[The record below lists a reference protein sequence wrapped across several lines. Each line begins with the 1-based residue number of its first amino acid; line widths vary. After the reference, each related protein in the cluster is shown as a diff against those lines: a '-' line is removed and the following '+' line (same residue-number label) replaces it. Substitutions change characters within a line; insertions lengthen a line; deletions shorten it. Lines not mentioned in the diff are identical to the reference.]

1 MKTKSLRAVAVTLSI
16 GVCTMAQAQSTYTS
30 PARWNNFRP
39 VSDKDTDAAKKAVR
53 DVVKETEE
61 EEVAELPAPQ
71 GDTPPTPEPVPLSEP
86 MHDEVMIESSPQTS
100 SVSTLQHAVSAP
112 WGGNA
117 NARLPLAPW
126 FGSANLLFL
135 TLEEGRGR
143 HIASGLGTD
152 FNTAL
157 VDPDASVGFDVTL
170 GRYLDCNRFGL
181 GMTYLLWNP
190 GLETL
195 TRTGGAGTIRAQMP
209 AYRDVSIDIGA
220 AGVDTIYNY
229 IDGTGP
235 LAGAT
240 GVRASRNLFF
250 QGIEANLFS
259 FGMMGA
265 QRASRQCCNSGSLF
279 GGKFGK
285 RNACK
290 GYGGAMGP
298 LVRPCTNRVQI
309 MTSHGFRWFQIDDEF
324 ELAYNLDGTA
334 GYQAE
339 DLYEN
344 VDIENNLYGYQF
356 GGRLTYCI
364 NSRMNLNIGG
374 KFGIYGNDARMRHR
388 LGTQTTLAYRN
399 GAATET
405 INTESSDTVLAT
417 LGELDLGL
425 GYRFSCAWSVRGGYR
440 LMGVTGVANAV
451 DSLPGDYYSL
461 ASSGQVHADDS
472 YVLHG
477 GYAGLEYNW

>member
-1 MKTKSLRAVAVTLSI
+1 MKTKSLRAVAVALSV

-39 VSDKDTDAAKKAVR
+39 VSDKAADAAKEA
-53 DVVKETEE
+53 VKEAAKD
-61 EEVAELPAPQ
+61 EVAELPAPMA
-71 GDTPPTPEPVPLSEP
+71 EPIP
-86 MHDEVMIESSPQTS
+86 MSAPMNETVTHESPYQ
-100 SVSTLQHAVSAP
+100 QAVSGTWNGASQ
-112 WGGNA
+112 
-117 NARLPLAPW
+117 ARLPLAPY

-135 TLEEGRGR
+135 NLEEGHGR
-143 HIASGLGTD
+143 QIATGLGND
-152 FNTAL
+152 FNTAV
-157 VDPDASVGFDVTL
+157 VDPDASTGFDISM
-170 GRYLDCNRFGL
+170 GRYLDCGRYGL
-181 GMTYLLWNP
+181 GITYMLWNP
-190 GLETL
+190 GLETQ
-195 TRTGGAGTIRAQMP
+195 TRLGGAGTIRAAMP
-209 AYRDVSIDIGA
+209 AYRDVSIDIGG
-220 AGVDTIYNY
+220 AGVDNIYAY

-235 LAGAT
+235 VAGAT
-240 GVRASRNLFF
+240 GVRASRNLSF

-259 FGMMGA
+259 FGLMGA
-265 QRASRQCCNSGSLF
+265 QRASRLNCNSGSLL
-279 GGKFGK
+279 GGKFGLGRK
-285 RNACK
+285 SCK

-298 LVRPCTNRVQI
+298 LVRACSNRVQI

-324 ELAYNLDGTA
+324 ELAYNMDGTA

-344 VDIENNLYGYQF
+344 VDVENNLYGYQF

-364 NSRMNLNIGG
+364 NRRMNLNIGG

-388 LGTQTTLAYRN
+388 LGTQTTLAYRT

-405 INTESSDTVLAT
+405 INSSSSDTSLAT

-425 GYRFSCAWSVRGGYR
+425 GYRLGCAWSIRGGYR

-451 DSLPGDYYSL
+451 DSLPTNYSSL
-461 ASSGQVHADDS
+461 AAAGQVHADDS

-477 GYAGLEYNW
+477 GYVGLEYNW